1 MPFLRNNRRFTVG
14 TFALLGTL
22 GTAALGVG
30 AFAWS
35 QPEIRFVDTIRQS
48 GIDFRHVNGASGSKY
63 LVEITGSGCGFVD
76 FDNDGYLDIFLVNG
90 GATPGFRSEQS
101 LNHALYRNNHD
112 GTFTDVT
119 KKAGILDNRAF
130 GMGVAAADYDN
141 DGFTDLYITNFG
153 GPNLLYH
160 NNGNGTF
167 SEVAAQAGVRGNG
180 DWSSSAAFLDYDRD
194 GYLDLYVAHYTDHS
208 FNRNYIC
215 PVGNPPEK
223 SYCSPKVYNGVAS
236 SLFHNN
242 RDGTFTDV
250 GAKAGVALAE
260 GKGLGVVAAD
270 LDGDGWV
277 DIYVANDQ
285 VRNFLFHNN
294 HDGTFSEVGMNAGV
308 ALDANGRAQ
317 AGMGTDVGDYDNDGR
332 FDIVVSNLDNEYL
345 ALYRK
350 LDGEGFEDVSSATG
364 LAVAT
369 RNLVGFGAGFLDF
382 DNDGLLDLFVA
393 NGNVIDNPELIA
405 PGRRFA
411 QPKLLLHNTGK
422 GFQDVTAQSGAD
434 LLTPKV
440 SRGAA
445 FGDFDNDGDIDVLV
459 NNSGGYPQ
467 LLRNDGGNRNNW
479 LVLKLRGTRS
489 NRSGLGARIEVLAA
503 GKRRVFQTV
512 GGASIMAANDPR
524 VHIGLGARASVDE
537 LIVHWPSGLVD
548 RIKNVAA
555 RQILTIVEGSSITS
569 IASRPFGSSQANGI
583 PEATRSSR

>member
-1 MPFLRNNRRFTVG
+1 MPFHRIDRRLTVAGFTC
-14 TFALLGTL
+14 L
-22 GTAALGVG
+22 AALGAA
-30 AFAWS
+30 AFTGS
-35 QPEIRFVDTIRQS
+35 QFEIHFVDTIRQS
-48 GIDFRHVNGASGSKY
+48 GISFRHVNGASGRKY

-76 FDNDGYLDIFLVNG
+76 YDNDGYLDIFLVNG
-90 GATPGFRSEQS
+90 GKTPGFDSAQS
-101 LNHALYRNNHD
+101 VNHALYRNNHD

-119 KKAGILDNRAF
+119 KKAGILDNQAF

-167 SEVAAQAGVRGNG
+167 SEVAGKAGVRGKG
-180 DWSSSAAFLDYDRD
+180 EWSSSAAFLDYDRD
-194 GYLDLYVAHYTDHS
+194 GYLDLYVAHYNDHS
-208 FNRNYIC
+208 FTRNYIC

-223 SYCSPKVYNGVAS
+223 SYCSPKVYGGVAS

-242 RDGTFTDV
+242 GDGTFTDV
-250 GAKAGVALAE
+250 SLKAGVALAE
-260 GKGLGVVAAD
+260 GKALGVVAGD
-270 LDGDGWV
+270 FDGDGWV
-277 DIYVANDQ
+277 DLYVANDQ

-294 HDGTFSEVGMNAGV
+294 HNGTFSEIGMSAGV
-308 ALDANGRAQ
+308 ALDMDGRAQ

-332 FDIVVSNLDNEYL
+332 FDIVVANLDNEYL

-350 LDGEGFEDVSSATG
+350 LDGEGYEDVSAKTG
-364 LAVAT
+364 LAAAT
-369 RNLVGFGAGFLDF
+369 RNLVGFGTKFLDF

-411 QPKLLLHNTGK
+411 QPKLLLRNTGQ
-422 GFQDVTAQSGAD
+422 GFQDVTAQAGAD
-434 LLTPKV
+434 LSIAKV

-459 NNSGGYPQ
+459 NNSGDHPQ

-479 LVLKLRGTRS
+479 LTLLLRGTRS

-503 GKRRVFQTV
+503 GKWRVFQTL
-512 GGASIMAANDPR
+512 GGGSIMAANDPR
-524 VHIGLGARASVDE
+524 VHIGLGGATSAEEIV
-537 LIVHWPSGLVD
+537 VHWPSGLVQ

-555 RQILTIVEGSSITS
+555 RQILTIEEGSPT
-569 IASRPFGSSQANGI
+569 APPALPRAQPPAATA
-583 PEATRSSR
+583 PPTATRGRQ